1 MAKLTSDLLRENINY
16 MEIKKMEKFD
26 DAVEQ
31 NLPVENI
38 PAGSFVKRNE
48 KAKRVYVR
56 ESYCQS
62 AKRYVLT
69 AWDDANFHLYV
80 KKGTGLFSGF
90 EF

>member
-1 MAKLTSDLLRENINY
+1 MI
-16 MEIKKMEKFD
+16 KFD

-31 NLPVENI
+31 NLPVEGI

-48 KAKRVYVR
+48 NAKRVYVR
-56 ESYCQS
+56 EDYCRS

-69 AWDDANFHLYV
+69 AWDDANFHMYV

>member
-1 MAKLTSDLLRENINY
+1 MI
-16 MEIKKMEKFD
+16 KFD
-26 DAVEQ
+26 EAVEQ
-31 NLPVENI
+31 TIPVEGI
-38 PAGSFVKRNE
+38 PYGSFVKRNE

-80 KKGTGLFSGF
+80 KKGTGLFTGF